1 MRDEVT
7 MTDRKPYL
15 LRAIYQWIVD
25 NDCTPHLVIAAPGA
39 GWVHGVPLHL
49 LQEEMLVLNISP
61 TATANLSIDN
71 DSVTFNTRFGGQPH
85 QVWVSMQA
93 IVSLIARETV
103 HIRWRRQTVRR
114 QPSEDFEITQL
125 HHRKRLI
132 RAAFLCVSDAD
143 ARGDRAIHRKPRT
156 RHAAE
161 DSMWCPV
168 RRRTPYEALGAVC
181 NLSPLPGLPR
191 FAGER
196 NSNCKHA
203 LARRLLCA
211 PHLLPALWPQVVGGL
226 LYYEDRRL
234 V

>member
-1 MRDEVT
+1 MMDNIT

-93 IVSLIARETV
+93 IISLIARETGEG
-103 HIRWRRQTVRR
+103 ISL
-114 QPSEDFEITQL
+114 PPAEGLEN
-125 HHRKRLI
+125 
-132 RAAFLCVSDAD
+132 
-143 ARGDRAIHRKPRT
+143 GP
-156 RHAAE
+156 E
-161 DSMWCPV
+161 DSNDS
-168 RRRTPYEALGAVC
+168 TPPDDDDKPADG
-181 NLSPLPGLPR
+181 S
-191 FAGER
+191 
-196 NSNCKHA
+196 
-203 LARRLLCA
+203 
-211 PHLLPALWPQVVGGL
+211 HLKILK
-226 LYYEDRRL
+226 
-234 V
+234 

>member
-61 TATANLSIDN
+61 TATVNLSIDN

-93 IVSLIARETV
+93 IVSLIARETGEGINLPPAEGLEEGPQDSDV
-103 HIRWRRQTVRR
+103 T
-114 QPSEDFEITQL
+114 PSAPDGED
-125 HHRKRLI
+125 
-132 RAAFLCVSDAD
+132 
-143 ARGDRAIHRKPRT
+143 KP
-156 RHAAE
+156 
-161 DSMWCPV
+161 S
-168 RRRTPYEALGAVC
+168 G
-181 NLSPLPGLPR
+181 S
-191 FAGER
+191 
-196 NSNCKHA
+196 
-203 LARRLLCA
+203 
-211 PHLLPALWPQVVGGL
+211 HLKILK
-226 LYYEDRRL
+226 
-234 V
+234 